1 MDPEL
6 GAGRPT
12 HVLWMLRGWHGR
24 YSRAAGL
31 HLVQEE
37 WGGCSLLLGVY
48 SASKKCAEKIG
59 PRKRKTKHL
68 NGSKDGTAKA
78 EGISRTLDQYLD
90 GKAKKQTN
98 KKKPF
103 LTNFEQF
110 GGIKLFT
117 SRKQTHF
124 GGSCPEGVFDT

>member
-1 MDPEL
+1 MRVGRRDALRLEARVWTDPEL

-12 HVLWMLRGWHGR
+12 HVLWRLCGWRGS

-48 SASKKCAEKIG
+48 SASKKYAEKIG
-59 PRKRKTKHL
+59 PHKRKMKHL

-78 EGISRTLDQYLD
+78 EESPKR
-90 GKAKKQTN
+90 
-98 KKKPF
+98 
-103 LTNFEQF
+103 
-110 GGIKLFT
+110 
-117 SRKQTHF
+117 
-124 GGSCPEGVFDT
+124 